1 MVRSLQARET
11 RISALASSA
20 TSTSVPAPGFFNMPE
35 CESKTVKCVFALSEL
50 GTRKAS
56 YLNPTA
62 RFRVRAA
69 ESFGKAGEAICSDAI
84 MV

>member
-1 MVRSLQARET
+1 M
-11 RISALASSA
+11 
-20 TSTSVPAPGFFNMPE
+20 PAPGFFNMPE

-56 YLNPTA
+56 YLTPTV

-69 ESFGKAGEAICSDAI
+69 ESFGGMGDAIYSDATGL
-84 MV
+84 

>member
-1 MVRSLQARET
+1 M
-11 RISALASSA
+11 
-20 TSTSVPAPGFFNMPE
+20 SVPAPGFFNMPE
-35 CESKTVKCVFALSEL
+35 CESKIVKCVFALSEL

-56 YLNPTA
+56 YLTPTV